1 MKKTDL
7 GRMSER
13 TTETKNGK
21 NGRKT
26 ENENTP
32 TTNKSTHIEISFCQ
46 AQRRRQ
52 TRRRNPFI
60 RPSAEPVSQSVSQQ
74 RSSAMHTKFVEQP
87 DFSQSKV
94 LFFSLFTRFITY
106 RSEPSIEHTHTNV
119 IISSIIIRTFSKR
132 NLLIHFD
139 FCAL

>member
-13 TTETKNGK
+13 PTETKNGK

-94 LFFSLFTRFITY
+94 LLFCFSSPDLSHIAVSRASNTLTQMSSSSVHFQ
-106 RSEPSIEHTHTNV
+106 SEIY
-119 IISSIIIRTFSKR
+119 
-132 NLLIHFD
+132 
-139 FCAL
+139 